1 MEPQDIP
8 STSNVLA
15 SLIQMTMDPMASQA
29 IRLDAYR
36 KIEDFKD
43 NSPLCA
49 QCGLF
54 LVQSSNYS
62 HIVRHTGIQLM
73 EHCIKY
79 RWYLM
84 SQEEKVF
91 IKESCVSLLHSNNSD
106 MVHLLRS
113 HRHTLDALSR
123 IFVEMIKREWPQHW
137 PNMFAEFSAICE
149 IGNVQTEL
157 ILYVFLRLSE
167 DVVSLQTLESSTRR
181 RDLCQ
186 QLNNSMKEIMC
197 FFRGTLE
204 AHVKHIGLGP
214 NSCEHEAIVSIGL
227 TTLSEYLEWIPPSNI
242 VDNAD
247 LMVQLFNLIRN
258 NKFQTQVSECLE
270 KVAQRRGKQEEKMN
284 LYMIMSRPELW
295 VNIQAT
301 VIEYHSKGMA
311 TKSVIDF
318 HKPLSGLIRSYTQLL
333 TSLFSSPTP
342 ELPSPPL
349 STLPSH
355 FSSLVE
361 ILLVMLQ
368 TKSLY
373 VLDNVYT
380 AFSAL
385 FKHPD
390 LCKVPELVQ
399 TLDRY
404 IQVSCSQNL
413 VRKKTHGAVENGR
426 GSYSEDDYMDEV
438 DYRRHFVKI
447 KTAILSNFKEL
458 TKSVPDL
465 LFLYG
470 EQWLIRCASS
480 VMTDS
485 SEWEALSLYL
495 DCFMEQLVGVQYL
508 HSAFSLINLLLGFST
523 DNASSYSAALSCL
536 SVLFSFFTVC
546 SDEHRNEY
554 LPKVLDK
561 VFTLLLFSPPQSG
574 SDNVEPAKLKSVKQL
589 RKHAGSLIVK
599 LSSRYPS
606 LLTPFFDTMLNV
618 LLTCSS
624 QLSQLQ
630 INCLHEALIT
640 INNHTATFEK
650 QTSFIRSLLDVNNMA
665 AVWLQLTNSVFSDAG
680 QFIEFVGL
688 HLPANEDDPVIRNNR
703 IQIMRSVNL
712 IVAILRRCRPPHRPQ
727 ALKQGGY
734 ILGDGDKVVNPMS
747 SHVLP
752 LIPAVL
758 KLINI
763 VEQLHNPDHYQ
774 RQGVIDPN
782 KTRLIHPDM
791 KPAFDIDEGEKKNLL
806 GEQYFGSAPSKSVDD
821 NSDLILDKSPLYHMQ
836 VFLTS
841 LYENLFILL
850 GFVVRTMSHE
860 VFTIPEFSRAIH
872 ENLLADIGRLPNF
885 RLRAMVRHFVRHY
898 VSQCPQ
904 GSAQDSVLLVFMNYF
919 TTHMYQRI
927 NSKWESLTERRAQQI
942 EQVSEA
948 AEREEAV
955 EEVIVLMMQREYM
968 DVIRDLLVGVPTGGT
983 GGEGQDD
990 QMTLEPPP
998 NPLPNRLETLSELGV
1013 KIARNKPTSDAI
1025 LIFLIRC
1032 LSYQDTQCSLRT
1044 GRFILP
1050 LIVQLISDHLLT
1062 EEIVRLLFSNLLQG
1076 FHVHGEH
1083 DANQG
1088 ALLILSV
1095 QLYTLLRPQFP
1106 VVRDTLL
1113 LIPNLNE
1120 ADLAKFD
1127 EKILAHCSAR
1137 NNSAAA
1143 APQANGAGAGITAN
1157 GGEPSSGVNGVLA
1170 DLINNK
1176 SERSH
1181 KDMFKKL
1188 ITNIVGKNVGQLF
1201 KCRATIKELPRIM
1214 APSKKQAPHV
1224 SDDLA
1229 ISDIAQLF
1237 N

>member
-1 MEPQDIP
+1 
-8 STSNVLA
+8 
-15 SLIQMTMDPMASQA
+15 
-29 IRLDAYR
+29 
-36 KIEDFKD
+36 
-43 NSPLCA
+43 
-49 QCGLF
+49 
-54 LVQSSNYS
+54 
-62 HIVRHTGIQLM
+62 
-73 EHCIKY
+73 
-79 RWYLM
+79 
-84 SQEEKVF
+84 
-91 IKESCVSLLHSNNSD
+91 
-106 MVHLLRS
+106 
-113 HRHTLDALSR
+113 
-123 IFVEMIKREWPQHW
+123 
-137 PNMFAEFSAICE
+137 
-149 IGNVQTEL
+149 
-157 ILYVFLRLSE
+157 
-167 DVVSLQTLESSTRR
+167 
-181 RDLCQ
+181 
-186 QLNNSMKEIMC
+186 
-197 FFRGTLE
+197 
-204 AHVKHIGLGP
+204 
-214 NSCEHEAIVSIGL
+214 
-227 TTLSEYLEWIPPSNI
+227 
-242 VDNAD
+242 
-247 LMVQLFNLIRN
+247 
-258 NKFQTQVSECLE
+258 
-270 KVAQRRGKQEEKMN
+270 
-284 LYMIMSRPELW
+284 
-295 VNIQAT
+295 
-301 VIEYHSKGMA
+301 
-311 TKSVIDF
+311 
-318 HKPLSGLIRSYTQLL
+318 
-333 TSLFSSPTP
+333 
-342 ELPSPPL
+342 
-349 STLPSH
+349 
-355 FSSLVE
+355 
-361 ILLVMLQ
+361 
-368 TKSLY
+368 
-373 VLDNVYT
+373 
-380 AFSAL
+380 
-385 FKHPD
+385 
-390 LCKVPELVQ
+390 
-399 TLDRY
+399 
-404 IQVSCSQNL
+404 
-413 VRKKTHGAVENGR
+413 
-426 GSYSEDDYMDEV
+426 
-438 DYRRHFVKI
+438 
-447 KTAILSNFKEL
+447 
-458 TKSVPDL
+458 
-465 LFLYG
+465 
-470 EQWLIRCASS
+470 
-480 VMTDS
+480 
-485 SEWEALSLYL
+485 
-495 DCFMEQLVGVQYL
+495 
-508 HSAFSLINLLLGFST
+508 
-523 DNASSYSAALSCL
+523 
-536 SVLFSFFTVC
+536 
-546 SDEHRNEY
+546 
-554 LPKVLDK
+554 
-561 VFTLLLFSPPQSG
+561 
-574 SDNVEPAKLKSVKQL
+574 
-589 RKHAGSLIVK
+589 GSLIVK

-606 LLTPFFDTMLNV
+606 LLTPFFDTILNV

-688 HLPANEDDPVIRNNR
+688 HLPANEDDPVTRNNR
-703 IQIMRSVNL
+703 IQIMHCVNL
-712 IVAILRRCRPPHRPQ
+712 IAAILRRCRPPKCSR

-734 ILGDGDKVVNPMS
+734 MLGEGDKVVNPMS

-763 VEQLHNPDHYQ
+763 VEQLHNPDHHQ
-774 RQGVIDPN
+774 RQGAGVIDPN
-782 KTRLIHPDM
+782 KTRLISPDM

-806 GEQYFGSAPSKSVDD
+806 GEQYFGSAPSKSVED

-836 VFLTS
+836 VFITS
-841 LYENLFILL
+841 LYENLFIIL

-885 RLRAMVRHFVRHY
+885 RLRAMVRHFVRAY

-904 GSAQDSVLLVFMNYF
+904 GGAQDSVLLVFMNYF

-927 NSKWESLTERRAQQI
+927 NSKWESLAERRAQQI

-955 EEVIVLMMQREYM
+955 DEVIVLMMQREYM
-968 DVIRDLLVGVPTGGT
+968 EVIRDLLVGVPSGGS
-983 GGEGQDD
+983 GGDGQDD

-1120 ADLAKFD
+1120 ADLVKFD

-1137 NNSAAA
+1137 NNST
-1143 APQANGAGAGITAN
+1143 PANGNTTN
-1157 GGEPSSGVNGVLA
+1157 GGEISTGVNGVLA

-1188 ITNIVGKNVGQLF
+1188 IANIVGKNVGQLF

-1214 APSKKQAPHV
+1214 PPSKKPGPV
-1224 SDDLA
+1224 NDDLA
-1229 ISDIAQLF
+1229 INDIAQLF